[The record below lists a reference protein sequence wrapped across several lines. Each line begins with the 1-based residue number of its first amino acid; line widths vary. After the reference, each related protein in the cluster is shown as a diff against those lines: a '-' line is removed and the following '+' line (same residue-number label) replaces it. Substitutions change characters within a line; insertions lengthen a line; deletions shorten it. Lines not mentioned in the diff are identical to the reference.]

1 MVSREDVGP
10 AIVVAGVTVALGAS
24 TIMPGVGF
32 WDTAEL
38 QTVAPI
44 LGTAHPTGFPTYL
57 IFGWLASILLSPFG
71 EPALRMNLFS
81 LLSIAVAAAV
91 TVDLVRALSGSR
103 AVGMAV
109 GLGFA
114 LSPLAWELSTRAE
127 THTLHVALVVIL
139 LRLLVAWEDR
149 RRAADTTEGEGAS
162 TDRWLVAAAVAFAV
176 AAGNHSLTLL
186 LAPPIALFVLAVE
199 PGILRRPRFIAT
211 CTAALFGTLTLV
223 YLYLPV
229 RAGLIPAPLVYGR
242 PETWEGFWSIV
253 LAEQFRGS
261 LVDPLGD
268 LGGKVVD
275 AAGRAAEQIGPLALA
290 LPIAVI
296 ATAVRRPRYALLSG
310 TSVVITVLFSAAY
323 VNADIERYDLGP
335 LLFAWTWLGVLGGTL
350 ADRLARVVRSVVTL
364 DRAAPVDP
372 RAVLVGGLALLLLLP
387 TVVDLPE
394 RQQRVDR
401 SWDRTAARWL
411 DAVDAAVEPD
421 AVIVSWWS
429 YSTPLWYAQHVEGRL
444 SGVDIIDD
452 RTRLDEELGS
462 IVDVIDRHLGRR
474 PVYVIRVE
482 PAEWRL
488 LEEEYVIEHI
498 EMPMPD
504 SLSRIV
510 ARREAGL

>member
-1 MVSREDVGP
+1 MVSRVDLGP
-10 AIVVAGVTVALGAS
+10 ALIVACVTTALGAS

-38 QTVAPI
+38 QTVAPV
-44 LGTAHPTGFPTYL
+44 LGTAHPTGFPTYIL
-57 IFGWLASILLSPFG
+57 LGWVASVVLSPFG

-81 LLSIAVAAAV
+81 LISIAVAAAV

-103 AVGMAV
+103 AIGLAV

-114 LSPLAWELSTRAE
+114 LSPLTWSLTTRAE
-127 THTLHVALVVIL
+127 AHTLHVALVAVLI
-139 LRLLVAWEDR
+139 RLLVSWGQR
-149 RRAADTTEGEGAS
+149 RQADAS
-162 TDRWLVAAAVAFAV
+162 MARRGVRTDRWLVAAAVAFAV

-199 PGILRRPRFIAT
+199 PGILRRPGFIAA
-211 CTAALFGTLTLV
+211 CVLALFGTLTVL
-223 YLYLPV
+223 YLYLPI
-229 RAGLIPAPLVYGR
+229 RAGLVPAPLVYGR
-242 PETWEGFWSIV
+242 PETWDGFWAIV

-268 LGGKVVD
+268 LGGKIVD
-275 AAGRAAEQIGPLALA
+275 AAGRAAGQLGPLAAA
-290 LPIAVI
+290 LPFAFIS
-296 ATAVRRPRYALLSG
+296 TALRHPRYALLSG
-310 TSVVITVLFSAAY
+310 TAVAITVLFSAAY
-323 VNADIERYDLGP
+323 VNADIGRYDLGP
-335 LLFAWTWLGVLGGTL
+335 LLFAWTWLGVLAGVL
-350 ADRLARVVRSVVTL
+350 AARAARLVRVRVASDGRSVIE
-364 DRAAPVDP
+364 P
-372 RAVLVGGLALLLLLP
+372 RALMAAGLALILLAP
-387 TVVDLPE
+387 TVLDLPD
-394 RQQRVDR
+394 RQVRVDR

-411 DAVDAAVEPD
+411 DAVDAEIEPNAV
-421 AVIVSWWS
+421 VVSWWS

-444 SGVDIIDD
+444 SEVDIIDD

-462 IVDVIDRHLGRR
+462 LVDVIDRHLGRR

-498 EMPMPD
+498 DMPMPD

-510 ARREAGL
+510 SRREAGL